1 MLYPIGLTPLPPII
15 FGLLHMASIARKNLF
30 EDIPR
35 FIVAQAGIMFAVSLV
50 TIQLGIL
57 KGFTRS
63 TALLIDYSS
72 ADLWIASEEMVHL
85 ELTSTMPAERVVE
98 ARQVPGV
105 ARSEALLIR
114 SSIWRDRNGRIAPIR
129 IFGFNP
135 ESQMFA
141 RWPLTQ
147 GKLPDLQQPYTVVV
161 DQASFKNLGLTQIGD
176 RSKIG
181 SLPAQLVGVTRD
193 TQSIASSAFIFTSLE
208 NANAFSTA
216 GLNTSVNCK
225 VQDGELIGC
234 TNAFDNQPDSAQTAA
249 PPAPRRLHLA
259 DPISYVLIQA
269 EAGQDLSQLK
279 QRLQE
284 RLPKTR
290 VYTQAEIAK
299 ITRTYWSERTGV
311 GFILGLGA
319 TVGFIVGMVIVG
331 QILYASVADH
341 MREFGTLKAMGASNW
356 VIYRVIVEQALWM
369 AVLGYLP
376 SMIFCLS
383 LGAWTQTAQNVMIL
397 IEPTTAVGVFILT
410 IVMCVGSALFSVQK
424 VTRVDPAIVFKA

>member
-1 MLYPIGLTPLPPII
+1 MIYPYRRLSLLALIALLLP
-15 FGLLHMASIARKNLF
+15 MASIARKNLF

-50 TIQLGIL
+50 TIQVGIL

-63 TALLIDYSS
+63 TALLIDHAS

-85 ELTSTMPAERVVE
+85 ELTSTMPAERVLE

-114 SSIWRDRNGRIAPIR
+114 SSIWRDSNGRISPIR

-135 ESQMFA
+135 EGEMFA
-141 RWPLTQ
+141 RWPVIQ
-147 GKLPDLQQPYTVVV
+147 GHLKDLRQPYTVMI
-161 DQASFKNLGLTQIGD
+161 DKASFKNLGLKQVSDRGNIGA
-176 RSKIG
+176 
-181 SLPAQLVGVTRD
+181 LPAQLVGVTED
-193 TQSIASSAFIFTSLE
+193 TQSIASSSFILTSLE

-225 VQDGELIGC
+225 VQDGEFIGC
-234 TNAFDNQPDSAQTAA
+234 TNAFENQPQNQSTT
-249 PPAPRRLHLA
+249 PPPTPRRLNLA
-259 DPISYVLIQA
+259 DPISYILIRA
-269 EAGQDLSQLK
+269 EADQNLSQLK

-284 RLPKTR
+284 KFPKTR

-299 ITRTYWSERTGV
+299 ITRTYWSERTGI

-369 AVLGYLP
+369 SVLGYLP

-397 IEPTTAVGVFILT
+397 IEPTTAAGVFLLT
-410 IVMCVGSALFSVQK
+410 IVMCVGSALFAVQK

>member
-1 MLYPIGLTPLPPII
+1 
-15 FGLLHMASIARKNLF
+15 MASIARKNLF

-63 TALLIDYSS
+63 TALLIDHSS
-72 ADLWIASEEMVHL
+72 ADLWVASEEMVHL
-85 ELTSTMPAERVVE
+85 ELTSTLPAQRVVE

-114 SSIWRDRNGRIAPIR
+114 SSIWRDSNGRISPIR

-135 ESQMFA
+135 DGEMFA
-141 RWPLTQ
+141 RWSLIQ
-147 GKLPDLQQPYTVVV
+147 GNFKDLQQPYTIII
-161 DQASFKNLGLTQIGD
+161 DKASFKNIGLKQVGD
-176 RSKIG
+176 RGNIG
-181 SLPAQLVGVTRD
+181 ALPAQLVGVVEN
-193 TQSIASSAFIFTSLE
+193 TQSIASSSFIFTSLE
-208 NANAFSTA
+208 NANAYSTA

-234 TNAFDNQPDSAQTAA
+234 TNTFENDPQNQAAA
-249 PPAPRRLHLA
+249 PPPTPRRLNLA
-259 DPISYVLIQA
+259 DPISYVLIRA
-269 EAGQDLSQLK
+269 EAGQDLQQLK
-279 QRLQE
+279 QRLQAK
-284 RLPKTR
+284 LPKTR
-290 VYTQAEIAK
+290 VYTQAEIAQ
-299 ITRTYWSERTGV
+299 ITRTYWSERTGI

-376 SMIFCLS
+376 SMVFCLS
-383 LGAWTQTAQNVMIL
+383 LGAWTRTAQNVMIL
-397 IEPTTAVGVFILT
+397 IEPMTAAGVFMLT
-410 IVMCVGSALFSVQK
+410 IVMCVGSALFAVQK